1 VSIKIFLRAGGT
13 GIGGNGNSD
22 SWFDFDN
29 TDGGGASGGSGISG
43 AGDGGASGN
52 ENQGEDGIIPS
63 EISTVPEPSTLAL
76 LTLGLIG
83 LSIARKSAQK
93 QSG

>member
-1 VSIKIFLRAGGT
+1 MSIKIFLRAGGT

-29 TDGGGASGGSGISG
+29 TDSGGASGGSGISG
-43 AGDGGASGN
+43 VGGGASGN

-76 LTLGLIG
+76 HALGLIG
-83 LSIARKSAQK
+83 LYIA
-93 QSG
+93 